1 MDHETVIALKLY
13 FAPGSCSRA
22 TLIAL
27 EETGVPYEAQAVAFM
42 HYEQGSPEYLAL
54 NPKGKVPL
62 LLADGKPITETVAIM
77 GWLAETYPEA
87 KLLPRT
93 ETPYD
98 QAQIIGDLAWV
109 SSALHALIARLR
121 FPMMFT
127 DKPEAYEGV
136 FTMASAAMARNFSI
150 IETRLAGRDWWH
162 GDWSVQD
169 AYLYWVWTRAA
180 DAGFDAAPYKNFNA
194 HVARMTARPSVQ
206 RALARETQGDAELA
220 KRGAAFTIPAFK
232 SGAA

>member
-1 MDHETVIALKLY
+1 MAALKLY

-27 EETGVPYEAQAVAFM
+27 EEIGIPYEAQVVAFM
-42 HYEQGSPEYLAL
+42 QYEQGTPEYLAL

-62 LLADGKPITETVAIM
+62 LIADGRPITETVAIM
-77 GWLAETYPEA
+77 GWLAETYPDA
-87 KLLPRT
+87 KLLPHAT
-93 ETPYD
+93 TAYAH
-98 QAQIIGDLAWV
+98 AQIVGDLAWA

-136 FTMASAAMARNFSI
+136 FNMASVAMAKNFSI
-150 IETRLAGRDWWH
+150 IETRLSGGDWWH

-169 AYLYWVWTRAA
+169 AYLYWVWTRSVN
-180 DAGFDAAPYKNFNA
+180 AGFEVAPYENFKA
-194 HVARMTARPSVQ
+194 HAARMEARSSVQ
-206 RALARETQGDAELA
+206 RALAREAEGDATLA
-220 KRGAAFTIPAFK
+220 ARGAAFTIPAFR
-232 SGAA
+232 SICV

>member
-1 MDHETVIALKLY
+1 MAALKLY

-27 EETGVPYEAQAVAFM
+27 EEIGVPYDAQVVAFM
-42 HYEQGSPEYLAL
+42 QYEQGRPEYLAL

-62 LLADGKPITETVAIM
+62 LLADGRPITETVAIM
-77 GWLAETYPEA
+77 GWLAETYPDA
-87 KLLPRT
+87 KLLPRANT
-93 ETPYD
+93 AYAR
-98 QAQIIGDLAWV
+98 AQIVGDLAWA

-127 DKPEAYEGV
+127 SNQEAFESV
-136 FTMASAAMARNFSI
+136 FDMASAAMAKNFSI

-169 AYLYWVWTRAA
+169 AYLYWVWTRSVN
-180 DAGFDAAPYKNFNA
+180 AGFDVSPFEIFSA
-194 HVARMTARPSVQ
+194 HAARMEARPAVQ
-206 RALARETQGDAELA
+206 RALAREAEGEAALA
-220 KRGAAFTIPAFK
+220 ARGASFAIPAFK
-232 SGAA
+232 SSPASQAA